1 MIYFCIFLIVVLCS
15 AIIILIM
22 NYNQSKTKFLEKI
35 QTLELVISELN
46 ASKDLQN
53 QKLKLSD
60 DLKSKL
66 KKSND
71 ILINSI
77 LDVNMD
83 FLKELYLKKS

>member
-71 ILINSI
+71 IMINSI